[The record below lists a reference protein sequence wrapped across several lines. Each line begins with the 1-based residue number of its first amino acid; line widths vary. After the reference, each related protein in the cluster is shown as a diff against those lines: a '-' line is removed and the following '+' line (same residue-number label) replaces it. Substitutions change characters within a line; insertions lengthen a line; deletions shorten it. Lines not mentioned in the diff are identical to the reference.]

1 MASEGV
7 YNPTTAPASKDSC
20 FRVPSELLDMP
31 RFILKLLQVVLSFL
45 AFVLEELVSSC
56 LSCHPLYFFEF
67 VSCTAFLFTLLLLVL
82 LSTALHAKVG
92 VAYWPPAD
100 VFQPVP
106 DIFPPVSDIFS
117 SFLQD
122 FCYTAVVCLF
132 LFISSIVFFALNGG
146 TGLEQGAAVFGLLAA
161 FAFGA
166 DLVYSLKTRGSPFK
180 NGGRAP
186 LANGVPAPGAP
197 PETEKLNA
205 VVNGD

>member
-1 MASEGV
+1 MVA
-7 YNPTTAPASKDSC
+7 
-20 FRVPSELLDMP
+20 
-31 RFILKLLQVVLSFL
+31 VLSFL

-92 VAYWPPAD
+92 VAYWPR
-100 VFQPVP
+100 
-106 DIFPPVSDIFS
+106 
-117 SFLQD
+117 LD

-161 FAFGA
+161 LAFGA